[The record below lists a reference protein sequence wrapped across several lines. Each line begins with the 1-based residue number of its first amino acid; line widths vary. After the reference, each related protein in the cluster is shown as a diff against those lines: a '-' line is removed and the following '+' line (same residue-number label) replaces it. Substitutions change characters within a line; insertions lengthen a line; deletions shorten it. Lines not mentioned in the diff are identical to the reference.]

1 MRRLL
6 FFDHLAS
13 AIFSLKANRMRSL
26 LTTLGITVGIASVTM
41 ILTLASG
48 VVGSVSHQ
56 VEDIGNTIA
65 VIRPGVSSN
74 QLPSVIRPVSPQQY
88 RTSTIEEA
96 DIGIVKSV
104 DQSLLVAP
112 IMTIEGRLTSLDGNI
127 GNGMVVAT
135 TPDIAKTTSLPLQSG
150 EFLKPDSPSHAAIIG
165 TQMAIDLFGT
175 DDPIGQ
181 TFTLRKQ
188 TFTVTGVLKKMK
200 NPINY
205 NNIDFDQS
213 IIIPYATGK
222 TFHGGRSQIQQINI
236 MASSQDSLQKALT
249 EIDKKI
255 EAAHGEKDFSV
266 ISGEAIAEPTNSM
279 FNVVAKV
286 MAAIAVISLIVGGIG
301 IMNIMLVSV
310 AERTREI
317 GIRKAVGASNANIIV
332 QFLVESLII
341 SLIGGLIGV
350 IIGILLAYL
359 LGALFSCMP
368 IITLETLLVAA
379 GLSVM
384 VGVLFGLYPAFRAA
398 SKDPIE
404 SLRHYR

>member
-48 VVGSVSHQ
+48 VVGSVSRQ

-88 RTSTIEEA
+88 STSTIEEA
-96 DIGIVKSV
+96 DIGIVRSV

-205 NNIDFDQS
+205 NNIDFDKS

-236 MASSQDSLQKALT
+236 MASSKNNKKKALT

-310 AERTREI
+310 TERTREI
-317 GIRKAVGASNANIIV
+317 GVRKA
-332 QFLVESLII
+332 
-341 SLIGGLIGV
+341 
-350 IIGILLAYL
+350 
-359 LGALFSCMP
+359 LGAKRSTISTQFFMETIVIGQFGSILGIILGVLTGFAFAKIFEFDFSLP
-368 IITLETLLVAA
+368 WSAIIWATIITFIVAVIAGSYPASKAA
-379 GLSVM
+379 GL
-384 VGVLFGLYPAFRAA
+384 
-398 SKDPIE
+398 DPIE
-404 SLRHYR
+404 SLRYE